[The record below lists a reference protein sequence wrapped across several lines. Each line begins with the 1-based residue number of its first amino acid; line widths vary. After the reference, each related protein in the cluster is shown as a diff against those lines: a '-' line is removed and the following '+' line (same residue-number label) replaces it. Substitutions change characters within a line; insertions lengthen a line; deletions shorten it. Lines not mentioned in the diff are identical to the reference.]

1 MITKSGEQPRVE
13 VVKEVEAQVLVGQMG
28 HKISLDEPGCGHGR
42 DSDIGNTV
50 LRKYRV
56 RRRL

>member
-1 MITKSGEQPRVE
+1 MCVITRSGEQPRVE

-42 DSDIGNTV
+42 NSDDIGNTV
-50 LRKYRV
+50 LRKYRE
-56 RRRL
+56 